1 MSSEKISYKKFVNR
15 SKPLLVVFSA
25 PSGAGKSTIVRELL
39 KKNRKFCKSI
49 SATTRERRKGERNSR
64 DYFFLTDEKFRNK
77 TVKGEFIETAR
88 VFKKSYGTPKDYVL
102 QSLKKGK
109 TVLFDIDIQGGK
121 SIKKWRRDA
130 VLIFILP
137 PDMKTLRQRLMKRK
151 SETDKN
157 LELRLSQA
165 LKEIELWSKYD
176 YVVCNDKLE
185 ETIEIIEKII
195 RAESQ
200 NSIRFANTDLN
211 K

>member
-1 MSSEKISYKKFVNR
+1 MTSENISYKRFVNR

-25 PSGAGKSTIVRELL
+25 PSGAGKSTIVNELI

-49 SATTRERRKGERNSR
+49 SATTRERRKGERNNR
-64 DYFFLTDEKFRNK
+64 DYFFLTEKEFRNK
-77 TVKGEFIETAR
+77 TSKGGFIETAK
-88 VFKKSYGTPKDYVL
+88 VFTNLYGTPKDYVL

-121 SIKKWRRDA
+121 SIKKWRSDA

-137 PDMKTLRQRLMKRK
+137 PDIKTLRQRLTKRK
-151 SETDKN
+151 SETKEN
-157 LELRLSQA
+157 LELRLSLA
-165 LKEIELWSKYD
+165 LKEIRLWSKYD
-176 YVVCNDKLE
+176 YVVCNDKLN
-185 ETIEIIEKII
+185 ETVEIIEQII

-200 NSIRFANTDLN
+200 NSIRFTNTDFN